1 MNHKDTDLNLRQLEV
16 FYAIMQTGTVSGA
29 ARNLHVSQPNVTR
42 ILAHTEQQLGFGL
55 FERVKGRLVPTIE
68 AKALLPEAEKV
79 YQQLGQFRSLTNK
92 VKQGQQH
99 LRIGAP
105 PILATK
111 LLTPVVAQ
119 MSRDQQSGTQ
129 RLSFELL
136 TANRDELC
144 EGLLKHE
151 LDIAIAFGDETPP
164 AILSEVLLVQF
175 LKVLIPAGM
184 VESLSEAP
192 TLEELI
198 EHPLPIIGLDSRDP
212 IGLLLHQNLSARD
225 SSYHHPITVRS
236 YSAAAEL
243 VKHQAGFA
251 IVDPWTAEHYQNDE
265 SVCVL
270 PLQPDIQFSVSMLCA
285 EHTPQSISVKQFIT
299 SLKSNIYPIT

>member
-1 MNHKDTDLNLRQLEV
+1 MNLRQLEV

-55 FERVKGRLVPTIE
+55 FERVKGRLVPTVE
-68 AKALLPEAEKV
+68 AKTLLPEAEKV

-92 VKQGQQH
+92 VKLGHQH

-111 LLTPVVAQ
+111 LLTPVIAQ
-119 MSRDQQSGTQ
+119 MSRDQE
-129 RLSFELL
+129 LSFELL

-144 EGLLKHE
+144 AGLLKHE
-151 LDIAIAFGDETPP
+151 LDVAIAFGDEVPP
-164 AILSEVLLVQF
+164 AVLAETLLTQS
-175 LKVLIPAGM
+175 LKVLVPSDR
-184 VESLSEAP
+184 VDHLP
-192 TLEELI
+192 TELTLDDLI
-198 EHPLPIIGLDSRDP
+198 NSPLPIIGLDSRDP
-212 IGLLLHQNLSARD
+212 LGLLLHQSLIVRD
-225 SSYHHPITVRS
+225 EHYHHPISVRG

-251 IVDPWTAEHYQNDE
+251 IVDPWTAEQYQNDD

-270 PLQPDIQFSVSMLCA
+270 SLQPAIPFSVSTLCA
-285 EHTPQSISVKQFIT
+285 EHTPQSIAAKQFI
-299 SLKSNIYPIT
+299 SALQHSCC